1 LKAKRSGTQASIKAR
16 PYPDY
21 PPFPMANRLTGEHI
35 EFGGKVLI
43 PRRACFLVIFI
54 TVSVC
59 IPHFADAGTQIRLRI
74 NTSHGLE
81 NAKGA
86 VADAGLKPETEVS
99 VTPSSP
105 YNGRPFLPPD
115 QFIGDA
121 RTIGATILSSSFSGW
136 RSIYDSALY
145 LKLTGNGMVH
155 VYAYVPQQTQPPNTP
170 PPASFVTVNRIGGAT
185 GDGIEFGVPA
195 TYMHGKGQSTTSSGV
210 TAQLAGLMACLKYL
224 HPAWNWFDI
233 KAALRATASN
243 YATGYDPQKYG
254 YGSIDYPSANALADA
269 ATLPLFAP
277 AAVVFPQKGNH
288 LFFCVNSFKQSR
300 RATDV
305 LFKFQTPPV
314 PHLKE
319 LTLTEIIAMGGR
331 QVFSGDLSTTG
342 NVYPYRVTR
351 DETAYFVWFTEDAQG
366 MFSRIER
373 YSIIGPVKLTLNLR
387 LLYGPRLIPGT

>member
-1 LKAKRSGTQASIKAR
+1 MLKLIRTCFFA
-16 PYPDY
+16 
-21 PPFPMANRLTGEHI
+21 
-35 EFGGKVLI
+35 VLV
-43 PRRACFLVIFI
+43 VI
-54 TVSVC
+54 SVC
-59 IPHFADAGTQIRLRI
+59 IPHFAAAGTQVRLRI

-86 VADAGLKPETEVS
+86 IADAGLKLETEVS

-136 RSIYDSALY
+136 HSIYDSVLY
-145 LKLTGNGMVH
+145 QKLTGNGMVH
-155 VYAYVPQQTQPPNTP
+155 VYAYVPQQKQPPNAP
-170 PPASFVTVNRIGGAT
+170 PPAAFVTVNKIGGVT

-195 TYMHGKGQSTTSSGV
+195 TYMRGKGQSTTSSGV

-243 YATGYDPQKYG
+243 YATGYDPRKYG
-254 YGSIDYPSANALADA
+254 YGSIDYLSANALADA
-269 ATLPLFAP
+269 TTLPLFAP
-277 AAVVFPQKGNH
+277 AAVVFPQQGNQ
-288 LFFCVNSFKQSR
+288 LFFCINSFKQSR
-300 RATDV
+300 RAKDV
-305 LFKFQTPPV
+305 LFKFPAPPV
-314 PHLKE
+314 PHPRE
-319 LTLTEIIAMGGR
+319 LTLPEIIAMGGR
-331 QVFSGDLSTTG
+331 QVFPGDLSMTG
-342 NVYPYRVTR
+342 NVYSYSVTH

-366 MFSRIER
+366 SFSRIER

-387 LLYGPRLIPGT
+387 LLYGPRLNPGV